1 MFDEYYRS
9 IPSLPMVLSILAG
22 SALVG
27 SLIEWPKPDYQ
38 EPPLGTRTVAE
49 LVEAN
54 NGITNLNL
62 TEHEKTSLVREASRR
77 PEFIHEIGAIPDFME
92 LGEKAAKMR
101 ESSAYLE
108 AQTRIA
114 AEEIYNEIMADGGVE
129 GIGIT
134 KGLTR

>member
-22 SALVG
+22 SALVT

-62 TEHEKTSLVREASRR
+62 TEYEKTSLVIEASRR
-77 PEFIHEIGAIPDFME
+77 PALIKEMGKIPGFDDFKE
-92 LGEKAAKMR
+92 RATEMR
-101 ESSAYLE
+101 ESSANLLSAVGGAE
-108 AQTRIA
+108 GSTEVERNNTEQTRQ
-114 AEEIYNEIMADGGVE
+114 
-129 GIGIT
+129 
-134 KGLTR
+134 